1 MEKQLLMA
9 HMACQNF
16 WERNLWV
23 RPNNQ
28 AWFDMADIK
37 SLPSPFLWQPRVLYS
52 KNHDKKDLERTNFLA
67 RCLVYPCRDYLLE
80 VDSAPLKFWAP
91 VPHYVWDRYVY
102 SPKLRVPCLKIVSTA
117 PKFGVPCHFF
127 SVCKWGFNLHITSDS
142 NQQNCIIS
150 FYVWTCTY
158 HWTLLFQTLTGKQN
172 VHVL

>member
-1 MEKQLLMA
+1 
-9 HMACQNF
+9 MACQNF

-28 AWFDMADIK
+28 VWFDMADIK

-67 RCLVYPCRDYLLE
+67 RCLVYPCQDYLLE

-102 SPKLRVPCLKIVSTA
+102 SPKLRVPCLKIVSMV
-117 PKFGVPCHFF
+117 PKFGVPCRAAFLARVNGVLIFTSHLTAINRIVL
-127 SVCKWGFNLHITSDS
+127 SGFM
-142 NQQNCIIS
+142 
-150 FYVWTCTY
+150 Y
-158 HWTLLFQTLTGKQN
+158 G
-172 VHVL
+172 HVLTIEPCYFKLSLGNSVL